1 MMPGMNMN
9 PKQMKRM
16 MRQMG
21 MDMNEVDATEVV
33 IKTASGDIIV
43 KNPQVMR
50 MKMRGQETF
59 QISGD
64 VAEAGGT
71 AEVEVSEDDVNMV
84 MEQTGVSR
92 EKAEEALKSAG
103 GDLAKAIL
111 ELEEE

>member
-21 MDMNEVDATEVV
+21 MDMAEVDATEVI
-33 IKTASGDIIV
+33 IKAASGDIVV

-59 QISGD
+59 QISGE
-64 VAEAGGT
+64 VSEEGGPV
-71 AEVEVSEDDVNMV
+71 EVELSEDDVNMV

-92 EKAEEALKSAG
+92 EKAEEALKAAG

>member
-21 MDMNEVDATEVV
+21 MDMDEVDATEVI
-33 IKTASGDIIV
+33 IKAASGDIII

-50 MKMRGQETF
+50 TKMRGQESF

-64 VAEAGGT
+64 VSEEGG
-71 AEVEVSEDDVNMV
+71 AVEVELSEDDVNMV
-84 MEQTGVSR
+84 MGQTGVSR
-92 EKAEEALKSAG
+92 EKAEEALKSAA